1 MKLFKLDPMTLL
13 VLVVALGVAVTM
25 TTQASTQKAGGTTAI
40 AMSDTATQMKV
51 GDAAATT
58 TVVAAGV
65 RSQRPL

>member
-1 MKLFKLDPMTLL
+1 MKLLKLDPMTLL

-25 TTQASTQKAGGTTAI
+25 TTQASTQKANGMTAI

-51 GDAAATT
+51 GDAAAAT